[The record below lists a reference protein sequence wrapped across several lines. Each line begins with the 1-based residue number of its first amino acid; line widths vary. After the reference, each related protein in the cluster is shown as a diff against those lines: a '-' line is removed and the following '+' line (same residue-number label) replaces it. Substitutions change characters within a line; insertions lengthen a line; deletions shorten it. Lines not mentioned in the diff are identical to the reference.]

1 MKKISY
7 VLMLLATSILV
18 CGCPADDTGHK
29 EVVFVNRSGKTIGF
43 QNSFGKVSQIA
54 EDTLFKCNKTSDRII
69 DNDSSLVIEAPIR
82 SHSWEVVL
90 GRDDYLELLILDG
103 DQFKKY
109 HRSPCEII
117 RQNVPILY
125 AYRLTLAE
133 LEKMNWVITYTGE
146 LE

>member
-7 VLMLLATSILV
+7 VLMLLAISILV
-18 CGCPADDTGHK
+18 CGCPADDTGHRA
-29 EVVFVNRSGKTIGF
+29 VVFVNRSGKTIGF

-103 DQFKKY
+103 DQF
-109 HRSPCEII
+109 
-117 RQNVPILY
+117 VPILY
-125 AYRLTLAE
+125 AYRLTLTE

-146 LE
+146 HE

>member
-7 VLMLLATSILV
+7 VLMLLAISILV
-18 CGCPADDTGHK
+18 CGCPADDTGHRA
-29 EVVFVNRSGKTIGF
+29 VVFVNRSGKTIGF

-117 RQNVPILY
+117 R
-125 AYRLTLAE
+125 
-133 LEKMNWVITYTGE
+133 
-146 LE
+146 

>member
-18 CGCPADDTGHK
+18 CGCPADETGHRA
-29 EVVFVNRSGKTIGF
+29 VVFINRSGKTIGF
-43 QNSFGKVSQIA
+43 QYNYGKVSQIA
-54 EDTLFKCNKTSDRII
+54 EDTLFKCNRTTDRII
-69 DNDSSLVIEAPIR
+69 DNDSSLVIERPKR
-82 SHSWEVVL
+82 PSWEVVL
-90 GRDDYLELLILDG
+90 GTNDYLELLILDG

-125 AYRLTLAE
+125 AYRLTLTE